1 MRRKVRGKGAARGE
15 KGREGNIA
23 TKAPR
28 ATYHSMGEVGLGL
41 TVSCTV

>member
-1 MRRKVRGKGAARGE
+1 MNETAGKGKGAARE
-15 KGREGNIA
+15 EGREGNIA